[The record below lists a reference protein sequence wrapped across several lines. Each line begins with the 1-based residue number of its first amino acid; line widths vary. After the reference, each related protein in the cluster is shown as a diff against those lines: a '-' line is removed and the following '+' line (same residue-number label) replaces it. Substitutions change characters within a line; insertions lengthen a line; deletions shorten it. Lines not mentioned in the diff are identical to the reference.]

1 MAYVPINRP
10 VHVATDLTALAFE
23 DVDISLFELFV
34 SVMGGTRPGMV
45 VGRTF
50 RRCRLQ
56 GPAIVLVAG
65 GVRFE
70 SSNFGDSGGDIRN
83 LLLQPVGDRALGTI
97 PMRDCLFEGCEF
109 YNVGFTGSQS
119 VIDMMSAVGSGG
131 GAR

>member
-10 VHVATDLTALAFE
+10 IKVATDFTPHTFE
-23 DVDISLFELFV
+23 DVDISLFEFFV
-34 SVMGGTRPGMV
+34 SVMGGTRPGIIE
-45 VGRTF
+45 GRTF

-56 GPAIVLVAG
+56 GPAIVLVSV
-65 GVRFE
+65 GVQFE

-83 LLLQPVGDRALGTI
+83 LLLQPVGDRAMGTI

-119 VIDMMSAVGSGG
+119 VIDMMSGVRSSEASQ
-131 GAR
+131 